1 LLRKILPG
9 AHARALI
16 GAAVVGSTLGL
27 GLSVVYLAEANVPA
41 VAAQARAERLA
52 SAAAVGFYQ
61 AAPQQNPGQ
70 TGPGAAAVAARR
82 DGPIVAGLTARDG
95 PSAAFAA
102 KLQRAD
108 PAPSGPTMAGLIRPP
123 APRPGRLDAH
133 DRFGLTAARAPDR
146 APDLQCLAQ
155 AVYYEARGES
165 AAGQQAVAQVVL
177 NRVRSPAFPKTV
189 CAVVFQGASVGHGCQ
204 FSFACDGSMDDR
216 REPAAWRRAEAV
228 ATHALG
234 GFVMAEVGKAT
245 HFHASRLGPDWSLG
259 MVRVA
264 QVGLH
269 VFYRFGHG
277 GAAIHAP
284 ADSVQTADAGPT
296 TSPTTAPV
304 QTPPVYASL
313 APPPV
318 DVRAQA
324 QPVSAV
330 AAGASGTAPSAP
342 IPSTPASSPRAK
354 SDAPT
359 A

>member
-1 LLRKILPG
+1 L
-9 AHARALI
+9 

-41 VAAQARAERLA
+41 AAAHARAERLA
-52 SAAAVGFYQ
+52 SAAALGFYQ
-61 AAPQQNPGQ
+61 AAPQQNPG
-70 TGPGAAAVAARR
+70 PKALGAPVAAQWR
-82 DGPIVAGLTARDG
+82 DLQLVAGLAQHDRQ
-95 PSAAFAA
+95 AAEFAA
-102 KLQRAD
+102 RLERSD
-108 PAPSGPTMAGLIRPP
+108 PAPSGPTVASLTLRP
-123 APRPGRLDAH
+123 APGPGRLDAH
-133 DRFGLTAARAPDR
+133 DRFGVIAARTQDNGQ
-146 APDLQCLAQ
+146 DLQCLAQ

-165 AAGQQAVAQVVL
+165 AEGQQAVAQVVL

-234 GFVMAEVGKAT
+234 GFVMAQVGKAT

-277 GAAIHAP
+277 GAAPQAP
-284 ADSVQTADAGPT
+284 ADAVQMAEAGPAK
-296 TSPTTAPV
+296 SPAAA
-304 QTPPVYASL
+304 QTQPVYASL
-313 APPPV
+313 LPPPAA
-318 DVRAQA
+318 DARAQA
-324 QPVSAV
+324 QPVAAV
-330 AAGASGTAPSAP
+330 TVGATAAAAAEPSLPAPAGP
-342 IPSTPASSPRAK
+342 PKAK
-354 SDAPT
+354 PDAPT